1 MAFGISTY
9 DLTRLSS
16 YEGALFRWERTAPWR
31 GKKGEHDERPISTNR
46 RAKHKTIRKLNDNSI
61 ACRLYGTDLV
71 IYRPDGSVQIN
82 PYDSKSSRLFVSAI
96 APCAWRL
103 ARIGSRLFY
112 NLGYAGPA
120 GAPVKYI
127 QVAAGKDNTVTFT
140 RASDG
145 VWHID
150 PSHLVDTTISKVNR
164 KGVNAVMKR
173 TRFSDF
179 KAWALMCNA
188 ISPIEHKRI
197 LDRTADNQIEPILA
211 GGPAVWAEAV
221 DDNRII
227 PYYYMGI
234 HYGLNYIRKYLMDRY
249 YDECYTMETVR
260 ELTHSQIRRVESR
273 R

>member
-9 DLTRLSS
+9 DLPTLHT

-31 GKKGEHDERPISTNR
+31 GKKGEHDERPLSTNR
-46 RAKHKTIRKLNDNSI
+46 RAKHKTIRKLNDGSI

-71 IYRPDGSVQIN
+71 IYRPDGSIQIN

-103 ARIGSRLFY
+103 ARIGSMLFY

-164 KGVNAVMKR
+164 KGINAVMAR

-179 KAWALMCNA
+179 KAWALMSHA
-188 ISPIEHKRI
+188 IYKIECQKYVG
-197 LDRTADNQIEPILA
+197 RTPDNQIEPILA

-221 DDNRII
+221 KNNFLTPD
-227 PYYYMGI
+227 YYCDM
-234 HYGLNYIRKYLMDRY
+234 HDGLKHVKKYLMDRY
-249 YDECYTMETVR
+249 FDECYTLETVR
-260 ELTHSQIRRVESR
+260 ELTHSQTRRAESR
-273 R
+273 

>member
-9 DLTRLSS
+9 DLPTLHT
-16 YEGALFRWERTAPWR
+16 YEGALLRWGRIAPWR
-31 GKKGEHDERPISTNR
+31 NKKGEHDERPLSTNR
-46 RAKHKTIRKLNDNSI
+46 QAKHKTIRKLNDGSI
-61 ACRLYGTDLV
+61 ACRLYDTDLV
-71 IYRPDGSVQIN
+71 IYRPDGSIQIN
-82 PYDSKSSRLFVSAI
+82 PYDTRSSRLFVSAI

-112 NLGYAGPA
+112 DLVHA

-127 QVAAGKDNTVTFT
+127 QVVTGKDNTVTFT
-140 RASDG
+140 RASDV
-145 VWHID
+145 VWRID
-150 PSHLVDTTISKVNR
+150 PSHLVDTTIVKVNR
-164 KGVNAVMKR
+164 KGTNAVMKR
-173 TRFSDF
+173 TRFSEF
-179 KAWALMCNA
+179 EAWALMRHA
-188 ISPIEHKRI
+188 INPIEHKRI
-197 LDRTADNQIEPILA
+197 LDRTADSQIEPILA

-249 YDECYTMETVR
+249 SDECYTMETVR
-260 ELTHSQIRRVESR
+260 ELTRSQIRRVESR

>member
-1 MAFGISTY
+1 MAFGIDTHDLHTIHTY
-9 DLTRLSS
+9 
-16 YEGALFRWERTAPWR
+16 EWALLRWRIVAPWR
-31 GKKGEHDERPISTNR
+31 NKKGEHDERPLSTNR
-46 RAKHKTIRKLNDNSI
+46 RAKHKTIRKLNDGSI
-61 ACRLYGTDLV
+61 ACRLYDTDLV
-71 IYRPDGSVQIN
+71 IYRPDGSIQIN
-82 PYDSKSSRLFVSAI
+82 PYDTRSSRLFVSAI

-103 ARIGSRLFY
+103 ARIGSSLFY
-112 NLGYAGPA
+112 NLGHAGPA

-127 QVAAGKDNTVTFT
+127 QVVTGKDNTVTFT
-140 RASDG
+140 RDSDG
-145 VWHID
+145 VWRID
-150 PSHLVDTTISKVNR
+150 PSHLVDTTIVKVNR
-164 KGVNAVMKR
+164 KGTNAVMRR
-173 TRFSDF
+173 TRFSEF
-179 KAWALMCNA
+179 EAWALMRHA
-188 ISPIEHKRI
+188 INPIEHKRI

-249 YDECYTMETVR
+249 SDECYTMETVR